1 MTAEDN
7 QKHVECFGK
16 AVAQLRELRKITR
29 EQLAKK
35 SGVKLPV
42 LISIE
47 DGTADGMSFG
57 LDEICRLSKGMGITA
72 QRLMMAY
79 ENFLDE
85 AGL

>member
-1 MTAEDN
+1 MTDADK

-16 AVAQLRELRKITR
+16 AIVQLRELRKINR

-35 SGVKLPV
+35 SGVKLP
-42 LISIE
+42 LLTSIE

-57 LDEICRLSKGMGITA
+57 LKEICGLSKGMGITA